1 VSGDQPPLPSVDLAG
16 SAMSALV
23 HAIPITAERTGR
35 PVVLIGGLAVICR
48 LDSPYRATTDV
59 DTVNRRRGVEP
70 SQLDLLIRSG
80 ARKDGPVGALVKTP
94 AGMVRVDVLEVSDSD
109 LNPLPEDPSD
119 RLHVLAHEW
128 AEASATP
135 MLLNADDLEPVKVRI
150 AEPGPLV
157 AMKLQSLPN
166 RPSDKEA
173 TDLLDISKLML
184 DRSTAAR
191 ARSQLA
197 GATPQI
203 REDALRHVELW
214 FLRNAATSASRMRRI
229 PEGRDTTHADVLF
242 LGELLSATLH

>member
-1 VSGDQPPLPSVDLAG
+1 MG
-16 SAMSALV
+16 SSMSALV
-23 HAIPITAERTGR
+23 HAIPIAASSIGR

-59 DTVNRRRGVEP
+59 DTVNRRRGADP
-70 SQLDLLIRSG
+70 SHLDLLIRAG
-80 ARKDGPVGALVKTP
+80 AKESGPVGALIDTP
-94 AGMVRVDVLEVSDSD
+94 AGAVRVDVLEVSDAD
-109 LNPLPEDPSD
+109 LHPLPDDPND

-135 MLLNADDLEPVKVRI
+135 ILLQTDNLATIEVRV

-166 RPSDKEA
+166 RTSDKEA
-173 TDLLDISKLML
+173 SDLRDISKLML
-184 DRSTAAR
+184 DRSTAVH

-197 GATPQI
+197 AAAPQI

-214 FLRNAATSASRMRRI
+214 FGRNAAASASRMKRI
-229 PEGRDTTHADVLF
+229 PEGRETTRDDVLF
-242 LGELLSATLH
+242 LGELLSESLSGRN

>member
-1 VSGDQPPLPSVDLAG
+1 
-16 SAMSALV
+16 M
-23 HAIPITAERTGR
+23 
-35 PVVLIGGLAVICR
+35 
-48 LDSPYRATTDV
+48 
-59 DTVNRRRGVEP
+59 
-70 SQLDLLIRSG
+70 
-80 ARKDGPVGALVKTP
+80 
-94 AGMVRVDVLEVSDSD
+94 LEVSDSD
-109 LNPLPEDPSD
+109 LNPLPDPSD

-197 GATPQI
+197 GAAPQI

-242 LGELLSATLH
+242 

>member
-1 VSGDQPPLPSVDLAG
+1 
-16 SAMSALV
+16 MSALV

-48 LDSPYRATTDV
+48 LVTPHRSTTDV

-80 ARKDGPVGALVKTP
+80 ATKDGPVGALVQTP
-94 AGMVRVDVLEVSDSD
+94 AGTVRVDVLEVSDSD
-109 LNPLPEDPSD
+109 LNPLPDDPSD

-128 AEASATP
+128 AEVSATP
-135 MLLNADDLEPVKVRI
+135 MILKAEDLEPVELRI

-166 RPSDKEA
+166 RPSNKEA

-191 ARSQLA
+191 ARTQLA
-197 GATPQI
+197 GASTQI
-203 REDALRHVELW
+203 QEDALRHVELW
-214 FLRNAATSASRMRRI
+214 FMRNAATSAMRIRRI
-229 PEGRDTTHADVLF
+229 PEGRETTTEDVLF
-242 LGELLSATLH
+242 IGELLSEALS